1 MDILDLARRNQQK
14 ARKIIEDTK
23 IIPIWESIGAR
34 VNLVGSLSTGLL
46 MKHLDIDFH
55 IYTSQF
61 SLCDSFQAMVKFTEN
76 KSFMK
81 MEHKNLLDTEEA
93 CVEWHAWYR
102 DADNAPNQTETDQVE
117 CTVLNLKNGEMFS
130 PTLVS
135 IPRIHLTQR
144 ELEILQ
150 LIQKGLLS
158 KEIAHNLCISIHTV
172 NIHRQNLLHKLGVQN
187 SIEAINAGL
196 KSGILS

>member
-1 MDILDLARRNQQK
+1 MKSTEITREEMWAKQHLSANEIDYA
-14 ARKIIEDTK
+14 
-23 IIPIWESIGAR
+23 IWEQDKVVLQQMSKISRSCSFVVDVYIYSFRLMNAKQQYIR
-34 VNLVGSLSTGLL
+34 VISRQQVLEQSRNG
-46 MKHLDIDFH
+46 K
-55 IYTSQF
+55 
-61 SLCDSFQAMVKFTEN
+61 
-76 KSFMK
+76 
-81 MEHKNLLDTEEA
+81 
-93 CVEWHAWYR
+93 AWLILG
-102 DADNAPNQTETDQVE
+102 NIEIAPNQTETDQVE

>member
-1 MDILDLARRNQQK
+1 MIYLYLFGTCFHFIYVFM
-14 ARKIIEDTK
+14 IIGNIE
-23 IIPIWESIGAR
+23 I
-34 VNLVGSLSTGLL
+34 
-46 MKHLDIDFH
+46 
-55 IYTSQF
+55 
-61 SLCDSFQAMVKFTEN
+61 
-76 KSFMK
+76 
-81 MEHKNLLDTEEA
+81 
-93 CVEWHAWYR
+93 
-102 DADNAPNQTETDQVE
+102 APNQTETDQVE

>member
-1 MDILDLARRNQQK
+1 
-14 ARKIIEDTK
+14 
-23 IIPIWESIGAR
+23 
-34 VNLVGSLSTGLL
+34 
-46 MKHLDIDFH
+46 
-55 IYTSQF
+55 
-61 SLCDSFQAMVKFTEN
+61 
-76 KSFMK
+76 
-81 MEHKNLLDTEEA
+81 MEI
-93 CVEWHAWYR
+93 
-102 DADNAPNQTETDQVE
+102 APNQKESDQVE

-130 PTLVS
+130 PALPSPAS
-135 IPRIHLTQR
+135 ISLTQR

-196 KSGILS
+196 KLGILS